1 MHIHARLSDR
11 RCGSKAKYSSE
22 KERIWA
28 PSTDVVRFVEEE
40 NVLSIRTA
48 GTDKVP
54 MLEEIG
60 LGIVSNTASVAS

>member
-1 MHIHARLSDR
+1 MGVRRLDAE
-11 RCGSKAKYSSE
+11 AKYSSE

-40 NVLSIRTA
+40 NVLSIKTA

-54 MLEEIG
+54 MVEDEVG